1 MWSPANAGTLLRA
14 IYVKIIAVRIASIP
28 PHRRHTFATGRDA
41 GLAAMCVD
49 QRELVLDD
57 FVTNAAG
64 AVPIW
69 KASPKRVVFARRN
82 VPLRR
87 SAQTRCFTTGGLG
100 WITRGGVD
108 NLKSSRQCGGE
119 RLRDKP
125 LRKQPWIKRPF
136 R

>member
-14 IYVKIIAVRIASIP
+14 IYVKIIAVRIAPIP

-41 GLAAMCVD
+41 GVAAMCVD

-69 KASPKRVVFARRN
+69 KASPKARRICSTQRSPASIGPDA
-82 VPLRR
+82 VFYDWGTGLDHPWWRR
-87 SAQTRCFTTGGLG
+87 QLEIIAAMWGRATA
-100 WITRGGVD
+100 
-108 NLKSSRQCGGE
+108 
-119 RLRDKP
+119 
-125 LRKQPWIKRPF
+125 
-136 R
+136 